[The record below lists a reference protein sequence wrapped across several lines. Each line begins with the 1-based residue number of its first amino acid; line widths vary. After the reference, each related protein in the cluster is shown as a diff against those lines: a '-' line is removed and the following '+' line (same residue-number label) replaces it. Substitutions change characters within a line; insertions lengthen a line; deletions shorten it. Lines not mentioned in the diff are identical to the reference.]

1 MNRQSLRHSP
11 AAPAGRRP
19 AGRPPGFTLVEL
31 LVVIGIIGVLVSI
44 LLPTLAKAREAGQR
58 SVCLAHLR
66 EIGNGL
72 NMYLAES
79 RGVLPAFRPNQGSTG
94 VVDFA
99 DDDVYGQFP
108 NALGSLLPYLK
119 DRRLFACPSV
129 DAERYYPQN
138 PILPTAL
145 SDTTYVA
152 NGILAGRKAARVRNA
167 SGVVY
172 LHEWSFHTSVCWYRP
187 VSTNFPDPKAPY
199 TWWHG
204 QRPDT
209 EEYSNVHQKGGN
221 ALFLDGHA
229 EWRPYKSVK
238 AGDFGLAGGT
248 GYTGTPTDD
257 YTTDYLLTYRSVVD

>member
-1 MNRQSLRHSP
+1 MNHQEHSH
-11 AAPAGRRP
+11 AAGGP
-19 AGRPPGFTLVEL
+19 AGRPAARRPTGFTLVEL
-31 LVVIGIIGVLVSI
+31 LVVIGIIGVLVAI

-79 RGVLPAFRPNQGSTG
+79 KGVLPAFRPSQGSTG
-94 VVDFA
+94 VADFG

-119 DRRLFACPSV
+119 DRRLFACPSI
-129 DAERYYPQN
+129 DPDRYYPEN
-138 PILPTAL
+138 PILPTAA

-152 NGILAGRKAARVRNA
+152 NGVLAGRKVARVRNT
-167 SGVVY
+167 SGIVY
-172 LHEWSFHTSVCWYRP
+172 VHEWLFHTPVCWYRP
-187 VSTNFPDPKAPY
+187 VSINPPDPKAPY

-209 EEYSNVHQKGGN
+209 EEFSNVHQKGGN
-221 ALFLDGHA
+221 SLFLDGHA
-229 EWRPYKSVK
+229 EWRPYQSVR
-238 AGDFGLAGGT
+238 AADFGLDGGT
-248 GYTGTPTDD
+248 GYTGKPTDD
-257 YTTDYLLTYRSVVD
+257 YTADYLLTYRPVVD